1 MSCIKKDLLGI
12 EQIADHINV
21 LTGRNQY
28 SREKIEV
35 MKEAVKRNKVDIMTI
50 EDSNTIGLSGADD
63 TDQSSNSPFSAYAYT
78 KGFHAELEDEDLE
91 SQRGGSHGVGKIATN
106 AASLIN
112 LMYFLNCDEKGN
124 QHIGGNIQL
133 IEHEIDEQ
141 AYRSTGYFTNE
152 KSPGEFTP
160 YKNRGFHKV
169 FNKNTRGL
177 KVIIPYVSKDFIDQK
192 EITNAIYDNYFMAII
207 ECRLKVN
214 INNKGELLTIDDS
227 LF

>member
-160 YKNRGFHKV
+160 YKNRAFHIESPSRVKYSS
-169 FNKNTRGL
+169 NK
-177 KVIIPYVSKDFIDQK
+177 
-192 EITNAIYDNYFMAII
+192 
-207 ECRLKVN
+207 
-214 INNKGELLTIDDS
+214 
-227 LF
+227 